1 MKSTNPA
8 FSSANADADLPA
20 NAAPR
25 AIVSRPVCVRVCSQ
39 RRSRLLPEA
48 FVSAPRGVRI
58 CSQRRPRLLP
68 EASASAPR
76 SGCINS
82 QRRLRLLPRSSI
94 SIGNKSGATIPPP
107 PSAAIRNMGQLCF
120 LENKNP
126 VNPQPFILLRIY
138 RICVLRISLGCTLRI
153 NLRC

>member
-25 AIVSRPVCVRVCSQ
+25 AIVSRPACVRVCT
-39 RRSRLLPEA
+39 
-48 FVSAPRGVRI
+48 
-58 CSQRRPRLLP
+58 QRRPRLLP
-68 EASASAPR
+68 EAVASAPR
-76 SGCINS
+76 DDWICL
-82 QRRLRLLPRSSI
+82 QMRLRLLPRSSI
-94 SIGNKSGATIPPP
+94 SIGNKLGATIPPP

-120 LENKNP
+120 LKNKNP
-126 VNPQPFILLRIY
+126 VNPQPFIQLQIY
-138 RICVLRISLGCTLRI
+138 WICVLRISLRCALRL

>member
-1 MKSTNPA
+1 MKSTNAA

-25 AIVSRPVCVRVCSQ
+25 AIVSRPACVRVCTQ
-39 RRSRLLPEA
+39 RRSYLLPDA
-48 FVSAPRGVRI
+48 VASTPKCGCV
-58 CSQRRPRLLP
+58 CSQM
-68 EASASAPR
+68 
-76 SGCINS
+76 
-82 QRRLRLLPRSSI
+82 RLRLLPCSSI
-94 SIGNKSGATIPPP
+94 SIGNKLGATIPPP

-138 RICVLRISLGCTLRI
+138 RICVLRISLRCALRL

>member
-1 MKSTNPA
+1 MKSTNAA

-25 AIVSRPVCVRVCSQ
+25 AIVSRPACVRVCSQ
-39 RRSRLLPEA
+39 RRSY
-48 FVSAPRGVRI
+48 
-58 CSQRRPRLLP
+58 LLP

-76 SGCINS
+76 SGCISS

-120 LENKNP
+120 LENKSP

>member
-25 AIVSRPVCVRVCSQ
+25 AIVSRPACVRVCT
-39 RRSRLLPEA
+39 
-48 FVSAPRGVRI
+48 
-58 CSQRRPRLLP
+58 QRRPRLHP
-68 EASASAPR
+68 EAFASATR
-76 SGCINS
+76 GVRISS

-107 PSAAIRNMGQLCF
+107 PPSAAIRNMGQLCF

-126 VNPQPFILLRIY
+126 VNSQPFVQLRIY
-138 RICVLRISLGCTLRI
+138 RICALRISLRCALRI
-153 NLRC
+153 NLKC

>member
-25 AIVSRPVCVRVCSQ
+25 AIVSRPACVRVCT
-39 RRSRLLPEA
+39 
-48 FVSAPRGVRI
+48 
-58 CSQRRPRLLP
+58 
-68 EASASAPR
+68 
-76 SGCINS
+76 

-120 LENKNP
+120 LKNKNP
-126 VNPQPFILLRIY
+126 VNPQPFIQLRTY
-138 RICVLRISLGCTLRI
+138 WICVLRISLRCALRLISQALDIPDYLTITLRMLPSSI
-153 NLRC
+153 RRILRPRCGAAICRPSIV